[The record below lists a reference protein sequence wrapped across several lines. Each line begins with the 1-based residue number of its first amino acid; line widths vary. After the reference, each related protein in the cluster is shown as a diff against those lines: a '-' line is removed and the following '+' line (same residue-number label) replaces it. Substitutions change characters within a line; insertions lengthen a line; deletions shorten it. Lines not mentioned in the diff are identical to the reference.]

1 MSIRIKAINPNTTH
15 EMTENIGRQ
24 VRRYTGE
31 DVEVEAVSPE
41 RGPRTIESYYDDF
54 LAVPG
59 VLEEIMTADE
69 EVDAFINACWG
80 DPGIDACREVTA
92 KPVVGIA
99 EASMYVANML
109 GAEFSVATILPRA
122 RDFIEERV
130 RTAGLWGQCAS
141 VRCTELTVAET
152 EETREAATEALYD
165 AAERAVAEDG
175 AEAICLGCA
184 GMGGLDEPLE
194 ERLPVPV
201 VDSVAAAGV
210 ITEGMVR
217 LGKATSKVM
226 TYKEPESKPIDGYP
240 ELYQFGPTEAETGED
255 TAANDD

>member
-1 MSIRIKAINPNTTH
+1 MSIRIKAINPNTNL
-15 EMTENIGRQ
+15 EMTENIGTQ
-24 VRRYTGE
+24 VRRYTSD
-31 DVEVEAVSPE
+31 DVEVEAVSPDD
-41 RGPRTIESYYDDF
+41 GPISIESYYDDF

-59 VLEEIMTADE
+59 VLEEIMVDE
-69 EVDAFINACWG
+69 GEYDAFINACWG
-80 DPGIDACREVTA
+80 DPGIDACREVTE

-109 GAEFSVATILPRA
+109 GAQFSVATILPRA

-130 RTAGLWGQCAS
+130 RTTGLWGQCAS
-141 VRCTELTVAET
+141 VRCTDLTVVET
-152 EETREAATEALYD
+152 EETRDAATEALYD
-165 AAERAVAEDG
+165 AAERAVEEDG

-201 VDSVAAAGV
+201 IDSVAAAGV

-217 LGKATSKVM
+217 LGKATSKIM
-226 TYKEPESKPIDGYP
+226 TYKEPEAKEIRGYP
-240 ELYQFGPTEAETGED
+240 DLYQFGAEG
-255 TAANDD
+255 AAGDDD